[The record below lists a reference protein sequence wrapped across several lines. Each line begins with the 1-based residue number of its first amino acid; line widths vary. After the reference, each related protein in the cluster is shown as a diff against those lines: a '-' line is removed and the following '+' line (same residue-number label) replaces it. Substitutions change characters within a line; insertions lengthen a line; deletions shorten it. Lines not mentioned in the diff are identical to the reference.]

1 MTTFQT
7 IQQIA
12 RATGLSAY
20 TLRYYEQIGLI
31 DPIPRAANGHRRY
44 RDEDRHWIDFLLRLR
59 STGMP
64 VQQMLH
70 YAKLRRAGNS
80 LGSVAERKAMLE
92 QHTLALELQ
101 LHELQE
107 NVALMHRKI
116 ATYTTLECSL
126 STCLTS
132 PQTEESHDSNYLSTW
147 SGPIKAS

>member
-1 MTTFQT
+1 MPTSQT
-7 IQQIA
+7 IQQVA
-12 RATGLSAY
+12 HATGLSAY

-44 RDEDRHWIDFLLRLR
+44 RDEDRRWIDFLLRLR

-70 YAKLRRAGNS
+70 YATLRRAGNS
-80 LGSVAERKAMLE
+80 LRSVAERKAMLE

-116 ATYTTLECSL
+116 DTYAALECSL

-132 PQTEESHDSNYLSTW
+132 SKVEASHESNCLPTWTES
-147 SGPIKAS
+147 IKTS